1 MFDDV
6 LAGLGAQ
13 VLANAAVHAVSVI
26 VPFTIPLLAEA
37 TCRCGRAGHA

>member
-6 LAGLGAQ
+6 LAGLDAQ

-26 VPFTIPLLAEA
+26 VFIPDPA
-37 TCRCGRAGHA
+37 CGAVVSSQRVY